1 MQHPRFMQP
10 LPFPFSS
17 RLPRR
22 AVGAACD
29 FFDLSVF
36 LHTQPDVFNLLHKA
50 VILSEA
56 PRRFIAYRRILWRG
70 VEGPRQCFLADA
82 IRSFPATNYTEN

>member
-10 LPFPFSS
+10 LHFPFSS

-29 FFDLSVF
+29 FFDLSMF

-50 VILSEA
+50 VTLRA
-56 PRRFIAYRRILWRG
+56 
-70 VEGPRQCFLADA
+70 CDFLALSSFLHIQTA
-82 IRSFPATNYTEN
+82 ILQAPTDSSS